1 MTDIQKAMPQ
11 RVATARKLLN
21 DEDLPGSAFTHD
33 PELDPPPDPD
43 QLRKLFRKFRRLMGD
58 AGNPGT
64 VQCKGVLR
72 AGWIIS
78 SGKVEGHG
86 DEVFYVV
93 MLTNGALHYFSGE
106 IEEPIELTSKWFL
119 GDSIPALEAKMPAGI
134 AEILA
139 ANDIDWDD
147 S

>member
-1 MTDIQKAMPQ
+1 MTNIEDRMPE
-11 RVATARKLLN
+11 RVAIARKRLN
-21 DEDLPGSAFTHD
+21 EQDLAGSGFTHD
-33 PELDPPPDPD
+33 PDLDPPPDPNE
-43 QLRKLFRKFRRLMGD
+43 LRKVFRKFRRLMGD
-58 AGNPGT
+58 KGNPGT

-119 GDSIPALEAKMPAGI
+119 GDSIPALEAKMPAGL

-139 ANDIDWDD
+139 ANDMDWDD